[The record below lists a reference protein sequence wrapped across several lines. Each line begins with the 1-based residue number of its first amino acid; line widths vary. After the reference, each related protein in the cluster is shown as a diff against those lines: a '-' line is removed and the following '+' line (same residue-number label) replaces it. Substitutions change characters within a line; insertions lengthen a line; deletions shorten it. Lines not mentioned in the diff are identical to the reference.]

1 MIITESCQHEKIKIA
16 KDFQKLHLKKQLDFS
31 FVNNYF
37 DTGLKAWQENME
49 KQPVLNQY
57 KQVTYVYMSI

>member
-37 DTGLKAWQENME
+37 DTSLKAWQENMN

-57 KQVTYVYMSI
+57 KQVTCVCMSI